1 MLEIFFLFA
10 IICTGIITFSV
21 FNSRGSQQAI
31 KPMSD
36 EAIQHIV
43 QKLGFQEAKN
53 KRFGYPRYVGKYQE
67 YNVEIFV
74 DSDEFFTIQM
84 FFTNSKNL
92 IFQIQKKSS
101 TSLLDKAIWS
111 AYSDKDIF
119 TDPLSYKKFAIY
131 TRPDNLREKI
141 FYPDSPIW
149 TSLRK
154 LPSSDCS
161 LEIGFSVRE
170 LNALTYQHFYAKEV
184 DLAMIINLL
193 KLMSESCET
202 LQNI

>member
-1 MLEIFFLFA
+1 MLEIIFLFA
-10 IICTGIITFSV
+10 IICIGIITFSV
-21 FNSRGSQQAI
+21 FNSRGSQKAI

-36 EAIQHIV
+36 QASQHIV

-67 YNVEIFV
+67 HNVKIFV
-74 DSDEFFTIQM
+74 DSDDFFTIQM

-92 IFQIQKKSS
+92 IFQIQKKSNA
-101 TSLLDKAIWS
+101 SLLDKAIWS
-111 AYSDKDIF
+111 AYSNKDIF
-119 TDPLSYKKFAIY
+119 TDRLSYKKFAIH
-131 TRPDNLREKI
+131 TRPDNLRDKL
-141 FYPDSPIW
+141 FHPNSPIW

-170 LNALTYQHFYAKEV
+170 LNALIYQNYYAKEV
-184 DLAMIINLL
+184 DLTMLVNLL
-193 KLMSESCET
+193 KTMSETCDT